1 MKRCPLCYETYV
13 ASEKF
18 CEVDGQLL
26 LSDPTPTF
34 PAATSAVLT
43 PENAEVKSTQQK
55 EIWFVGTAGVV
66 LGIVVCVGGYL
77 AYGLWNED
85 SGYREPN
92 SPSAFSSQSG
102 DPIPASRPQAPRS
115 QPTLVPEET
124 ATLEPEASPEPA
136 PVTTEESATVA
147 ARLNQGPVSTGQ
159 RKKDAEEVAQTVIQ
173 MNDGTSVEVDA
184 AWEDGQGVWYRRGGM
199 VAFVASERVK
209 AITGRAAQK
218 PASSSTQ

>member
-1 MKRCPLCYETYV
+1 MDCGTRILVTE
-13 ASEKF
+13 S
-18 CEVDGQLL
+18 
-26 LSDPTPTF
+26 PTAPR
-34 PAATSAVLT
+34 PSLR
-43 PENAEVKSTQQK
+43 NQ
-55 EIWFVGTAGVV
+55 EIQFR
-66 LGIVVCVGGYL
+66 LH
-77 AYGLWNED
+77 
-85 SGYREPN
+85 
-92 SPSAFSSQSG
+92 
-102 DPIPASRPQAPRS
+102 QAPRS

-218 PASSSTQ
+218 PASSSTR